1 MNKFKVGD
9 KVTMNNKY
17 YVSDKNKGAVFTVRS
32 EPFDLCGTECVMLE
46 NYSGGYAVD
55 GLTKAEGKDE

>member
-1 MNKFKVGD
+1 MSNLKIGD

-17 YVSDKNKGAVFTVRS
+17 WVAEKNKGVIFTVRS

-46 NYSGGYAVD
+46 NYRGGYAAD
-55 GLTKAEGKDE
+55 GLTKVEG